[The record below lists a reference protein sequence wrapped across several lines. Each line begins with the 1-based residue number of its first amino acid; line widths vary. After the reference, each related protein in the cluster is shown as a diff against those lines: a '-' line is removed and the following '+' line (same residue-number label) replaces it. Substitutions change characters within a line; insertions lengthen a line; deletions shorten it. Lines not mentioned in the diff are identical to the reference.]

1 MGLRVDIALIFT
13 FTSLLWLAL
22 LLPFKFTLNKTYRT
36 IFGTLWGVILGAI
49 IFFNI
54 GDILY
59 FGFVNRHLNNELNL
73 IGNDVGILVDMVVDF
88 YLTQTILGTLFY
100 IGIVYSFYKFYSFD
114 VKNKTIEQ
122 REWANIL
129 LLIIIAFIG
138 VRGKIDGI
146 SFGTSDAFAVS
157 KVSSGNLAL
166 SGFFCYYRG
175 GNTQKVN
182 HSTIDSK
189 QATKNVRELLNSQK
203 FEFVNDSYPLMRQST
218 SKTPN
223 NYNVVIIMIES
234 LSAKY
239 LDALAKNDFKVTP
252 TLDKLAQEGQL
263 FTNFYA
269 NGQRSQE
276 GITSVY
282 TGITQPVGFENFG
295 EGLELY
301 NPSYLGDIAK
311 KNGYTTLAMQSSNRG
326 SFRVDKLSSLAGFS
340 DYYGAEDI
348 AHSGTETGNPNY
360 GAWDGDSLRF
370 LSSKLQNIQE
380 PFLSFFFTAST
391 HSPYYSPGAAWEK
404 YPHDTSSENGYL
416 NTLYYVDTQIK
427 EFMES
432 AKKEPWF
439 ERTIFIFTADHTNH
453 TELENAKKIHPQ
465 NVNLPE
471 FHVPLIIY
479 APKILTPAQS
489 NIIASHNDILPSIID
504 ILGWNT
510 PFSVIGN
517 SVFDESIQQRF
528 AFVKMGNLIALDNI
542 NGSLFYNFKDF
553 ISQKGVVSKKDEE
566 LLLSIDSFQANLLK
580 TSQWNKKE

>member
-301 NPSYLGDIAK
+301 NPS
-311 KNGYTTLAMQSSNRG
+311 
-326 SFRVDKLSSLAGFS
+326 
-340 DYYGAEDI
+340 
-348 AHSGTETGNPNY
+348 
-360 GAWDGDSLRF
+360 
-370 LSSKLQNIQE
+370 
-380 PFLSFFFTAST
+380 
-391 HSPYYSPGAAWEK
+391 
-404 YPHDTSSENGYL
+404 
-416 NTLYYVDTQIK
+416 
-427 EFMES
+427 
-432 AKKEPWF
+432 
-439 ERTIFIFTADHTNH
+439 
-453 TELENAKKIHPQ
+453 
-465 NVNLPE
+465 
-471 FHVPLIIY
+471 
-479 APKILTPAQS
+479 
-489 NIIASHNDILPSIID
+489 
-504 ILGWNT
+504 
-510 PFSVIGN
+510 
-517 SVFDESIQQRF
+517 
-528 AFVKMGNLIALDNI
+528 
-542 NGSLFYNFKDF
+542 
-553 ISQKGVVSKKDEE
+553 
-566 LLLSIDSFQANLLK
+566 
-580 TSQWNKKE
+580 